1 MSQSRGML
9 REWSKRVTH
18 QQLEKKLCKAGI
30 IRHLLLYELMIY
42 FDQAV
47 IEERQIK
54 TVLVSLTLLNEVRF
68 MLMS

>member
-1 MSQSRGML
+1 
-9 REWSKRVTH
+9 
-18 QQLEKKLCKAGI
+18 
-30 IRHLLLYELMIY
+30 MIY

>member
-1 MSQSRGML
+1 ML

-30 IRHLLLYELMIY
+30 IRHFLLYELMIY

-54 TVLVSLTLLNEVRF
+54 TVLVSSTLC
-68 MLMS
+68 